1 MTTPLPNET
10 APSRSTFTRGKTVM
24 VMLLGGVLGMI
35 GGTQTWIEA
44 RGFDAAH
51 IDTVHLSGQEASP
64 VITAMALVLI
74 AAGAALSIAGR
85 LGRLIIGSIS
95 VLSAVM
101 LIVATGNILMDPT
114 AAVAS
119 TIAEISGTT
128 ASSATVDTVT
138 VTLLPWLTI
147 IGAVVALFGG
157 LLVLIYGQRWALGKT
172 KKYAVS
178 TETDET
184 TTGRLDEIDTW
195 DELSRGE
202 DPT

>member
-1 MTTPLPNET
+1 
-10 APSRSTFTRGKTVM
+10 
-24 VMLLGGVLGMI
+24 MI

-44 RGFDAAH
+44 QGFDAAH
-51 IDTVHLSGQEASP
+51 IDTVALSGQEASP
-64 VITAMALVLI
+64 VITAMALVII

-85 LGRLIIGSIS
+85 LGRWIIGSIS
-95 VLSAVM
+95 VLSAIM
-101 LIVATGNILMDPT
+101 LMVATGSILTDPA

-128 ASSATVDTVT
+128 ASSATVENVT

-147 IGAVVALFGG
+147 LGG
-157 LLVLIYGQRWALGKT
+157 LIALVGGVLVLIYGQSWALGKV
-172 KKYAVS
+172 KKYTVS
-178 TETDET
+178 TQSEGTS
-184 TTGRLDEIDTW
+184 TGRLDEIDTW